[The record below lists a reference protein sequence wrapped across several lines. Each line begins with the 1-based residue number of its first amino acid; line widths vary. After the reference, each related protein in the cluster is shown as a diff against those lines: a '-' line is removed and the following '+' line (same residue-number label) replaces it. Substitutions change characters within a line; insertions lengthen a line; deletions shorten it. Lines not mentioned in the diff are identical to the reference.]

1 MRGGR
6 AIDAEGQ
13 WWGVI
18 TMMSL
23 FQRRVPVEMAEV
35 VVRRVAAW
43 EEAGYVKRGVVANFD
58 MEEESRKW

>member
-1 MRGGR
+1 
-6 AIDAEGQ
+6 
-13 WWGVI
+13 
-18 TMMSL
+18 MMSL

-43 EEAGYVKRGVVANFD
+43 EEAGYVKMGVVANFD